1 MATQYAPARCM
12 SDAAAQLQPIPYACG
27 AQRAFL
33 PIAVGQ
39 GILWLPPAQLVI
51 LTYHYIIICRPL
63 IDSAGNYRLPTL
75 GPPCYGGLPLSRI
88 CALTSVF
95 LVLKINTLSLYS
107 TGTLGIYRF
116 LQWRI
121 TVGCWTVVG
130 RHAHEVNG
138 CS

>member
-1 MATQYAPARCM
+1 MPPPAVCRTLRPSCSPSLTPAAPSAPCF
-12 SDAAAQLQPIPYACG
+12 
-27 AQRAFL
+27 QRLCA
-33 PIAVGQ
+33 G
-39 GILWLPPAQLVI
+39 GSILWLPPAPLVI

-63 IDSAGNYRLPTL
+63 IDSAGNYRLPTS

-95 LVLKINTLSLYS
+95 LVLKINTLSLCS